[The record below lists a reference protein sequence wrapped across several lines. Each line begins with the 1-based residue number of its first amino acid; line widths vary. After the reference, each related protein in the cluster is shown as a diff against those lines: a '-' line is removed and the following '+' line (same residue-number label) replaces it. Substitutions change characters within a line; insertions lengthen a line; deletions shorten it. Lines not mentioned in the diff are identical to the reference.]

1 MFGILRFIL
10 AALVALSHIDV
21 RLGGLN
27 PGVSA
32 VVVFYLLTGY
42 VMTAQLRGKFSCA
55 SNIPAF
61 YLDRILRIFP
71 AYVFFAGLTLL
82 WLYLSGHTTAFL
94 QHPPS
99 ATDLLNNL
107 TVIPLNL
114 YMFNQADRFTLLPA
128 AWSLGAELQFYLLIP
143 LLLLIPGLRSLAL
156 VISLSIF
163 LFASLGLIQTE
174 WYGYRLLPG
183 VLLIF
188 LTGGYLYE
196 SLMMQRRS
204 GHAREA
210 INARDFAGK
219 PAPTDKAHGGNPRAH
234 FALAATLTS
243 LVIIALSIQ
252 FSGLWHLPYSR
263 EVFIGLALGI
273 PAVALLAR
281 LPRQNWDEWFGHL
294 SYGLFLAHFLWIWA
308 AGDWLGTAALH
319 PLSVIAGST
328 LLAAFA
334 ILLIETPITRWR
346 HHLRRNKQPNT
357 P

>member
-1 MFGILRFIL
+1 MFGTLRFIL
-10 AALVALSHIDV
+10 AALVALSHLDV

-42 VMTAQLRGKFSCA
+42 VMTAQLRGKFSGA
-55 SNIPAF
+55 RNIPAF

-71 AYVFFAGLTLL
+71 AYLFFAGLTLL
-82 WLYLSGHTTAFL
+82 WFVLAGRATPFL

-128 AWSLGAELQFYLLIP
+128 AWSLGAELQFYLLMP
-143 LLLLIPGLRSLAL
+143 LLLLVPGLRSLAL
-156 VISLSIF
+156 VISLSVF
-163 LFASLGLIQTE
+163 LFASLGLINSE

-188 LTGGYLYE
+188 LTGGFIFE
-196 SLMMQRRS
+196 SLHKR
-204 GHAREA
+204 
-210 INARDFAGK
+210 
-219 PAPTDKAHGGNPRAH
+219 PRAR
-234 FALAATLTS
+234 FALIAVLTS
-243 LVIIALSIQ
+243 VLLIAMSIH
-252 FSGLWHLPYSR
+252 FTGLWHLPYSR

-273 PAVALLAR
+273 PMVALLAR
-281 LPRQNWDEWFGHL
+281 LPRQNWDEWLGHL

-308 AGDWLGTAALH
+308 AGDWLGGIALH
-319 PLSVIAGST
+319 PLSVILGST

-346 HHLRRNKQPNT
+346 HRLRRNKQPNT